1 MNKGKGT
8 VDKFEI
14 GTPEYVVA
22 HAAWQKARGR
32 GPSESYKGITNPRHA
47 LALAHQEVPKIPVP
61 DKPNQ
66 RQSFRVVKADPFRDE
81 RRTTPAAPVP
91 PSLDVRAADNKRIE
105 EALIAVFK
113 AAIAHSSGR
122 LVMVCGA
129 KGGSDLHLMSADDF
143 LELDGKRLGGNFDVY
158 KFYAEGNGWNFLL
171 LSILIEMLLQL
182 KKPLPESYAAAAPLL
197 RKLGE
202 TVYRGE
208 QLRAWLDLF

>member
-47 LALAHQEVPKIPVP
+47 LALARKEMPKMPVP

-66 RQSFRVVKADPFRDE
+66 HQSFKVVKADPFQDE
-81 RRTTPAAPVP
+81 RRPKPAAPVP
-91 PSLDVRAADNKRIE
+91 PSLDVRAANNKRIE

-113 AAIAHSSGR
+113 AAIAHSSGH
-122 LVMVCGA
+122 LTI
-129 KGGSDLHLMSADDF
+129 SDDKNQSH
-143 LELDGKRLGGNFDVY
+143 
-158 KFYAEGNGWNFLL
+158 
-171 LSILIEMLLQL
+171 
-182 KKPLPESYAAAAPLL
+182 
-197 RKLGE
+197 
-202 TVYRGE
+202 
-208 QLRAWLDLF
+208 